1 MPVLVCRMQFI
12 KRVNRMSASA
22 QSRPATSLRRIS
34 LAIGLLAGSLATQ
47 THAQSVSGELVDQAR
62 NTVFQGAIVR
72 IEELGMSA
80 ATDAR
85 GRFRLGNVPPGTY
98 TLSISYI
105 GAPLTR
111 LPITVKAEGTRL
123 GEVVLGAKSGDT
135 NGGLARLE
143 EVLVY
148 GQSAAMAGAINQ
160 QRAANNIRSVLD
172 ADTMGQFPDQNVA
185 ESLRR
190 LSGISVANDQ
200 GEGRYVVIRGMDP
213 DLNATSINGV
223 RATAAEDRRALQ
235 LDVIPTDVLDGLEVQ
250 KSLTPD
256 MDGDAI
262 GGSVNVKT
270 LSAFSRKDAFLKTR
284 IEGGYNELREDW
296 SPKLSVAGSNI
307 FEMDNGRR
315 LGVAAALSWHD
326 RKLLADN
333 NEGDDWTVADNGIDY
348 AESFEP
354 RYYKIDRERI
364 GAALNLDYDLTDS
377 TQIYLRSLYSVFED
391 YENRINQAYG
401 DLEPLSPDSVRP
413 GVADMGF
420 AEIETGT
427 KDREQTAS
435 NLSLSVGSE
444 SRWDL
449 WSLSTSLGYSR
460 AEEEESD
467 SFNSAW
473 VAEFESGSDGI
484 ADGTPVLT
492 YDTRNPRIPVIRSGY
507 ESLLRDPGRY
517 ELDEIETGTATNE
530 DTQWSAQFDA
540 IRHFSSL
547 DLQFGAKVRLREKT
561 KDENAQIYGND
572 GDFTIADFHS
582 PNLTRDYGFP
592 TPVGPVPSL
601 AAIKQLVRSGDGL
614 ELEELD
620 SLIASTEN
628 DWTIEEDI
636 YAAYGMLTWQGE
648 KLTAIAGVRVE
659 YTDFNSR
666 GNQLELFEEGASFNG
681 SVLED
686 DFVNI
691 ERISSD
697 NSYTDVLPSINLR
710 YDVTDKV
717 VARAALS
724 RSVVRPLFEA
734 VAARVSVEDNEA
746 SIGNPDLEP
755 YSAWNADLSL
765 EYYPSDIS
773 VISAGLFYKDID
785 DFIFTQTFDDFEFGG
800 RVFDEAEIARNGDSA
815 SVQGLELNYQQQFGF
830 LPSPFDGLLVSL
842 NYTLVD
848 SDASFG
854 DRDIPLPKQSDTV
867 GGLVI
872 GYEKYGLDLRL
883 AMSYRD
889 KYLDEVVEPGYD
901 RYEASHTQWDLT
913 GKYHINEQWM
923 VYGEIINLNDE
934 PAHYYA
940 GNSRRLLQYDEFGR
954 TMVVGLQYVY

>member
-1 MPVLVCRMQFI
+1 MHRDT
-12 KRVNRMSASA
+12 
-22 QSRPATSLRRIS
+22 QSRPTTSLHRLS
-34 LAIGLLAGSLATQ
+34 LAIGLIAGSLVTQ
-47 THAQSVSGELVDQAR
+47 AQAQSVTGELVDSAR

-72 IEELGMSA
+72 IEELGVSVT
-80 ATDAR
+80 TDTR
-85 GRFRLGNVPPGTY
+85 GRFRLGSIPPGDY
-98 TLSISYI
+98 TLSISYV

-111 LPITVKAEGTRL
+111 LPVSVSPEGTDL
-123 GEVVLGAKSGDT
+123 GEVVLGAGPDEN

-270 LSAFSRKDAFLKTR
+270 LSAFSRKEAFLKTR
-284 IEGGYNELREDW
+284 IEGGYNELREEW
-296 SPKLSVAGSNI
+296 SPKLSVAGSNT
-307 FEMDNGRR
+307 FELANGRR

-333 NEGDDWTVADNGIDY
+333 NEADDWTVADNSIDY
-348 AESFEP
+348 AETFEP
-354 RYYKIDRERI
+354 RYYQIDRQRI
-364 GAALNLDYDLTDS
+364 GAALNLDYDLSDS
-377 TQIYLRSLYSVFED
+377 TQVYLRSLYSEFED
-391 YENRINQAYG
+391 YEIRINQTYG
-401 DLEPLSPDSVRP
+401 DLEPISGESVRP
-413 GVADMGF
+413 GSADMAF

-444 SRWDL
+444 SEWERWR
-449 WSLSTSLGYSR
+449 LSTSLGYSR
-460 AEEEESD
+460 AEEEEND

-473 VAEFESGSDGI
+473 VGEFESGSDGI
-484 ADGTPVLT
+484 ADGAPVLT
-492 YDTRNPRIPVIRSGY
+492 FDTSNPRIPVIRSQY
-507 ESLLRDPGRY
+507 ESLLRDPARY
-517 ELDEIETGTATNE
+517 ELDEVETGVFTNE
-530 DTQWSAQFDA
+530 DTQWSARFDVT
-540 IRHFSSL
+540 RHFSNL
-547 DLQFGAKVRLREKT
+547 DLKFGAKVRLREKT

-572 GDFTIADFHS
+572 GDFTIADFLD

-592 TPVGPVPSL
+592 TAVGPAPSL
-601 AAIKQLVRSGDGL
+601 AAIRQLVRSGEGL
-614 ELEELD
+614 ELEALD
-620 SLIASTEN
+620 SLIASNEA
-628 DWTIEEDI
+628 DWTVEEDI
-636 YAAYGMLTWQGE
+636 YAAYGMLTWQAD
-648 KLTAIAGVRVE
+648 KLTAIAGMRVE

-666 GNQLELFEEGASFNG
+666 GNQLELFEEGDTFAG

-686 DFVNI
+686 DFVSI
-691 ERISSD
+691 EGISSN
-697 NSYTDVLPSINLR
+697 NSYTDLLPSITLR
-710 YDVTDKV
+710 YDMTDRV
-717 VARAALS
+717 VARAAVS

-746 SIGNPDLEP
+746 SIGNPELEP

-830 LPSPFDGLLVSL
+830 LPSPFDGLLLSL

-867 GGLVI
+867 GGFVL

-889 KYLDEVVEPGYD
+889 EYLDEVVEAGYD

-913 GKYHINEQWM
+913 GKYHINDQWM

-954 TMVVGLQYVY
+954 TMVFGLQYVY